1 MGGYPP
7 SDETLPVLPSG
18 WRRNGPESLRFETDF
33 AAFVGARHAVSV
45 QSGSAGMELSLRS
58 MRLPHGSRV
67 LLSTLSPVGVVLA
80 ALRASLS
87 PVLVDVDAETGGLDP
102 EQVENAAHAG
112 GRRAGALVVA
122 HWGGYPADAGA
133 LGEAAGLLPSRV
145 VEDACEALGATRH
158 GRAVG
163 STGTACFSCA
173 MATSG
178 MRGEGGVITTDDA
191 RRAEVLRLVRDRGV
205 SDAARRHVSR
215 GHVGP
220 HVLPEGGLPLTIT
233 EQTAVQDRAML
244 RRAPADL
251 SRRRALARL
260 YDERLATIP
269 GVRPPPRPS
278 TDDGEHAWRAYR
290 VHLDRPDDRSSVLAA
305 LRRAGAPADADL
317 LPLHHDEACRE
328 ACELPS
334 DGLPVADLL
343 AARLISLPVD
353 ERVDPSLVDRVGRAL
368 EQVS

>member
-1 MGGYPP
+1 MSRYPP
-7 SDETLPVLPSG
+7 SDEALPVLPSG
-18 WRRNGPESLRFETDF
+18 WRRNGPEAQTFEIEF
-33 AAFVGARHAVSV
+33 AAYVGARHAVSV

-58 MRLPHGSRV
+58 LRLPHGSRV

-80 ALRASLS
+80 TLRASLS
-87 PVLVDVDAETGGLDP
+87 PVLVDVDAETGGLGP
-102 EQVENAAHAG
+102 EQVEDAAHSG
-112 GRRAGALVVA
+112 GRRPGALVVS

-133 LGEAAGLLPSRV
+133 LAEAAGLQPSRV

-158 GRAVG
+158 GLTVG

-191 RRAEVLRLVRDRGV
+191 RRADVLRLVRDRGV

-220 HVLPEGGLPLTIT
+220 HVLPEGGLPLAIT

-251 SRRRALARL
+251 SRRRALAGL
-260 YDERLATIP
+260 YDERLAGLT
-269 GVRPPPRPS
+269 GVRLPQRPS
-278 TDDGEHAWRAYR
+278 VDDGEHAWRAYR
-290 VHLDRPDDRSSVLAA
+290 IHLDQPDDRSRVLAA
-305 LRRAGAPADADL
+305 LRRAGAPADADVV
-317 LPLHHDEACRE
+317 PLHHDEACRE
-328 ACELPS
+328 VCELPS
-334 DGLPVADLL
+334 GGLPAADRL
-343 AARLISLPVD
+343 AARLVSLPVD
-353 ERVDPSLVDRVGRAL
+353 DRVTSSVVDRVGRGL
-368 EQVS
+368 EQAS